1 MDYKSLHDL
10 DIKYLWHPCTEINF
24 FESFKEGDF
33 PIIERAK
40 GVYLYEV
47 GGRPLLDGIA
57 SWWCVNLGHG
67 HPRLIEAI
75 QEQAGKLQHAILG
88 GMSHPNAIH
97 LAEQLARLTP
107 GDLSHSFFASDGA
120 SAVEAALKI
129 AVQYWANLGE
139 KNRTKFVGLEEGY
152 HGDTLG
158 AMGVGYVEAFH
169 RDYKE
174 VVKPAYHAL
183 SPHCAQCPCGKE
195 PETCDIECFDS
206 PAQILQEHNKDAET
220 RGTQCLDSMAQ
231 ILREHN
237 KEIAAVI
244 VEPLCQAAAGIR
256 IYPEEYLRRL
266 RKTCDEY
273 SLILIADEIA
283 VGFGRTG
290 SMFACERAGIV
301 PDIMTVGKGITGG
314 YMPLSAA
321 IVNDTIYDSF
331 RNTKDG
337 RDLSR
342 AVSRDKTFYHSHT
355 FGGNPIITGLAL
367 AAIETYEKEKVL
379 EKCQPRIKQLEQG
392 MRRLGEMLGGSKVR
406 ALGMM
411 AVIEIDD
418 ASGGAG
424 RASRIVRKAYELGLF
439 LRPRGRAIYLW
450 PPLVITET
458 ELGQM
463 LSILGEAINQTG

>member
-1 MDYKSLHDL
+1 MDYKTLHEL
-10 DIKYLWHPCTEINF
+10 DIKYLWHPCTEINS
-24 FESFKEGDF
+24 FEQMDF
-33 PIIERAK
+33 PIVEKAK

-75 QEQAGKLQHAILG
+75 REQAGQLQHAILG
-88 GMSHPNAIH
+88 GMSHPNAIK
-97 LAEQLARLTP
+97 LAEQLARLAP

-139 KNRTKFVGLEEGY
+139 NNRVNFVGLEEGY

-169 RDYKE
+169 RDYKY
-174 VVKPAYHAL
+174 VVRPAYHAL
-183 SPHCAQCPCGKE
+183 SPHCLQCPNGKE
-195 PETCDIECFDS
+195 PETCDTECFDS
-206 PAQILQEHNKDAET
+206 MDEILHEYHSD
-220 RGTQCLDSMAQ
+220 
-231 ILREHN
+231 
-237 KEIAAVI
+237 IAAVI

-266 RKTCDEY
+266 RKLCDEH
-273 SLILIADEIA
+273 SLIMIADEIA

-321 IVNDTIYDSF
+321 VVSDTIYNSF
-331 RNTKDG
+331 RNTGDG

-342 AVSRDKTFYHSHT
+342 AGSRDKTFYHSHT

-379 EKCQPRIKQLEQG
+379 DKCQPRIKQLEQG
-392 MRRLGEMLGGSKVR
+392 MLRLGKTLGGSSKVR

-418 ASGGAG
+418 ANGGAG

-439 LRPRGRAIYLW
+439 LRPRGRAVYLW
-450 PPLVITET
+450 PPLVITEA
-458 ELGQM
+458 ELDLM
-463 LSILGEAINQTG
+463 LSILEEAIEQTE